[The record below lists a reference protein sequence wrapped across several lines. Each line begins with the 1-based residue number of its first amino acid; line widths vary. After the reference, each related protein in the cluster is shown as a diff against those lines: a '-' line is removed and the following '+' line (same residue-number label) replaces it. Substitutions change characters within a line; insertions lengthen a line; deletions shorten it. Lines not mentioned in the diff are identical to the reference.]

1 MNPSEFLD
9 RFSENGGVRLDAVTP
24 SPRVGGQR
32 ASLKRPKKC
41 VADICKWLLPVL
53 AIIGVAVL
61 IILIVALVNKG
72 KKQKLLDVGNHV
84 SAAGVASV
92 QRPHPSEMP
101 PFPVPPTA
109 SAPGAASTPRW
120 DCMRP
125 SDQQQQPQ
133 QRVPQAFPMSG
144 FGSRRAF
151 AEFSG
156 NQNTIP
162 GMSND
167 VQYSDNRL
175 EPYTNNRAPQPQQP
189 PQKSFASSH
198 AQGAVEV
205 DAAQLKDALFNRKQ
219 SAVVMIHANWCGPC
233 QATKPMFKQAA
244 TMARL
249 PFYMLEQGKADEA
262 FMKALRVE
270 GFPTILKFEQGERIA
285 EYSGDRSAED
295 LARFGSQ

>member
-24 SPRVGGQR
+24 SPRLDGR
-32 ASLKRPKKC
+32 ATSMKRPKKC

-72 KKQKLLDVGNHV
+72 KKQKLLPV
-84 SAAGVASV
+84 SDQAGVASI

-101 PFPVPPTA
+101 PFPVPPTH
-109 SAPGAASTPRW
+109 
-120 DCMRP
+120 P
-125 SDQQQQPQ
+125 SEQSPPPPPQ

-156 NQNTIP
+156 NQSSIP

-175 EPYTNNRAPQPQQP
+175 EPYTNNRAPQQQA
-189 PQKSFASSH
+189 QRSFASSH
-198 AQGAVEV
+198 AQGAVDV
-205 DAAQLKDALFNRKQ
+205 DATQLKDALFNKKQ

-249 PFYMLEQGKADEA
+249 PFYMLEQGKADEGLL
-262 FMKALRVE
+262 KALRVE